1 VVYEWRS
8 AKAWKVIAVNLA
20 DTASQGRVHFPAR
33 QWVAQQYSFYD
44 ELYDVRYVRSAEELS
59 STGLF
64 VRRERFDAHW
74 FSVTP
79 L

>member
-1 VVYEWRS
+1 
-8 AKAWKVIAVNLA
+8 
-20 DTASQGRVHFPAR
+20 
-33 QWVAQQYSFYD
+33 
-44 ELYDVRYVRSAEELS
+44 VRYVRTAEELS
-59 STGLF
+59 RMGLF

>member
-1 VVYEWRS
+1 MT
-8 AKAWKVIAVNLA
+8 VNLA
-20 DTASQGRVHFPAR
+20 DEASQGRVHFRER
-33 QWVAQQYSFYD
+33 QWGAKEYSFYD
-44 ELYDVRYVRSAEELS
+44 ELYDVRYVRTAEELS
-59 STGLF
+59 RMGLF